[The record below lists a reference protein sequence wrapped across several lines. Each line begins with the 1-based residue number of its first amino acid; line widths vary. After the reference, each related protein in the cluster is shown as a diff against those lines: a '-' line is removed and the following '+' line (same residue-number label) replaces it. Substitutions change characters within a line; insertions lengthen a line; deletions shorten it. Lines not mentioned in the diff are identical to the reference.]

1 MSLFSCACKPCVLR
15 VQERKQQHDPPGTYE
30 GQTALHIA
38 IVNRDFDM
46 VKFLV
51 QVRGCLQQLI
61 VISSPGGVHVEANAN
76 RNFHMVK
83 GSGKFVAVRTCLRTM
98 QGR

>member
-1 MSLFSCACKPCVLR
+1 M
-15 VQERKQQHDPPGTYE
+15 VQERRAAHDTPGTYE

-51 QVRGCLQQLI
+51 QVGESVWTRVGGRGQCIPVADTLGWAAWVAFTACTAFKVVSEAL
-61 VISSPGGVHVEANAN
+61 GGWVCDVM
-76 RNFHMVK
+76 RPW
-83 GSGKFVAVRTCLRTM
+83 
-98 QGR
+98 